1 MEVFMVKNDWATD
14 DSSDSSIR
22 LFQTYEKAKEY
33 YNEIILEEKSEFW
46 SQAFE
51 NGEVV
56 DGYVLDEGEDYF
68 EIFEVNGEDYLSNT
82 STFEGLSC
90 IPFPSFN
97 LGDTFEI
104 KFKLFVTFKLA
115 KSY

>member
-1 MEVFMVKNDWATD
+1 MKVFMVKNDWATD
-14 DSSDSSIR
+14 DGSDSSIR

-51 NGEVV
+51 NSEIV

-68 EIFEVNGEDYLSNT
+68 EIFEDGYYASSHT
-82 STFEGLSC
+82 C
-90 IPFPSFN
+90 
-97 LGDTFEI
+97 
-104 KFKLFVTFKLA
+104 VTLTKEEVL
-115 KSY
+115 